1 MIRSTQKRHLLTLL
15 AVVLALFALVLL
27 HPTASAAEDEEEL
40 SGANIQNGVLLGY
53 YGTEGKITLPNTVT
67 KINDDALK
75 GNKKIVSVTIP
86 GSVTDIANNAFE
98 GCPNLEEI
106 IFTNPDKASNNL
118 IIRINA
124 FQNCPKL
131 TKCEIPARANQ
142 VVGNIFKG
150 CTSLTE
156 IKVNANNPYYFAQD
170 GVLFGPALVN
180 YKPQYD
186 EAYALQSYP
195 AGRQGEYTIP
205 SKVNGVNG
213 KEIDQIWTSGFE
225 GAAGLTDITIPASI
239 GRLGT
244 AAFEGTGLTHVTIP
258 DTVQQVDPAVFQ
270 NCTKL
275 VSVKLPA
282 RLAEIDQYMFANCIS
297 LQHVDMPDTI
307 TKINI
312 YAFHNCTSLT
322 SLALPKNLSSLS
334 VGCFDKCI
342 NLQHVVVPPSVI
354 SFPYDQDIGPYNPFK
369 YSPVTVYVEKGSK
382 ADNFFNNN
390 LKELQAGTVSGG
402 SLTVKTVASVADPS
416 AIDVGTL
423 ELIDA
428 GKKVSVSGNFPI
440 GSYLDVQPLT
450 SGSDYNA
457 FANQANGKGFTAYSL
472 ALLPADTTAR
482 EGEMSLTIG
491 KPSAYSSSASLYS
504 TSGALSTGYA
514 DDCFTAT
521 ISALGP
527 VALID
532 TKESTGSTEVT
543 SVTLNKSA
551 LSLEVGKTGKLS
563 ATVWPDSAANKSITW
578 SSSKTD
584 VASVS
589 SDGTV
594 TANKAG
600 KAVITATATNG
611 KSASCTVTVTGG
623 TTDPDPG
630 QPEAAV
636 SADVALRN
644 AGLADRNPSFRLALK
659 HAKNV
664 TTVSVRF
671 TVDAST
677 VSVTGLSGFQV
688 LGQPKGSLANGKYT
702 GEVMLAYLS
711 DGRTAFN
718 QTGETGIASFVTNG
732 GDTPTLKITG
742 VTLSGWDSDG
752 KAIFGTTGSIDPNEV
767 KFVAAN
773 YDLNGDGKVNQ
784 LDITV
789 AQAAYQAR
797 STESDWNTPGA
808 NSAAPSACDVNG
820 DNVVDIQ
827 DLILIYLNFTTA

>member
-1 MIRSTQKRHLLTLL
+1 MIRSTQKRHLLALL
-15 AVVLALFALVLL
+15 TVVLALFALLL
-27 HPTASAAEDEEEL
+27 MHPTAGAADDSSDTL
-40 SGANIQNGVLLGY
+40 VGANIKDGVLLGY
-53 YGTEGKITLPNTVT
+53 YGLGGDIVLPNTVT
-67 KINDDALK
+67 KIGDEALK
-75 GNKKIVSVTIP
+75 GNDNIVRITIP
-86 GSVTDIANNAFE
+86 GSVKDIGNNAFK
-98 GCPNLEEI
+98 GCTKLERV
-106 IFTNPDKASNNL
+106 IFTNPEKTSKNL
-118 IIRINA
+118 IIRVSA
-124 FQNCPKL
+124 FQNCKKL
-131 TKCEIPARANQ
+131 TECEIPARAYQ

-156 IKVNANNPYYFAQD
+156 VKVNAANPYYFTRD

-180 YKPQYD
+180 YQPQYED
-186 EAYALQSYP
+186 AYTLQSYP
-195 AGRQGEYTIP
+195 AGREGAYTIP
-205 SKVNGVNG
+205 STVHG

-225 GAAGLTDITIPASI
+225 GASGLTDISIPGSI
-239 GRLGT
+239 RRLGT

-282 RLAEIDQYMFANCIS
+282 GLAEIDQYMFANCIS
-297 LQHVDMPDTI
+297 LQHVDMPDSI

-354 SFPYDQDIGPYNPFK
+354 SFPKDDLGVYNPFK
-369 YSPVTVYVEKGSK
+369 YSPVTVYVEEKST
-382 ADNFFNNN
+382 ADKFFTNN
-390 LKELQAGTVSGG
+390 LEELQASAMANGG
-402 SLTVKTVASVADPS
+402 SLKVVTLSSVADPAS
-416 AIDVGTL
+416 IDVGSL
-423 ELIDA
+423 ELMDA
-428 GKKVSVSGNFPI
+428 GKKVSVAGNFPI

-450 SGSDYNA
+450 SGSVYDA
-457 FANQANGKGFTAYSL
+457 FAAQANDKAFTAYSL
-472 ALLPADTTAR
+472 SLLPTGTSATGPFA
-482 EGEMSLTIG
+482 LTVG
-491 KPSAYSSSASLYS
+491 QPENYSSSAKLYN
-504 TSGALSTGYA
+504 TSGALETDFA
-514 DDCFTAT
+514 DSCFTAT
-521 ISALGP
+521 LSALGP

-532 TKESTGSTEVT
+532 TKESSGSTEVT
-543 SVTLNKSA
+543 SVTLNTYA

-563 ATVWPDSAANKSITW
+563 ATVLPASAADKSITW

-589 SDGTV
+589 SNGTV
-594 TANKAG
+594 TAKKAG
-600 KAVITATATNG
+600 TAVITATATNG

-664 TTVSVRF
+664 TTVRVHF

-677 VSVTGLSGFQV
+677 VSVTGLNGFRV
-688 LGQPKGSLANGKYT
+688 LGQPKGSVANGKYT

-711 DGRTAFN
+711 DGRTAFT
-718 QTGETGIASFVTNG
+718 QTGETGIASFVTN

-752 KAIFGTTGSIDPNEV
+752 KAIFGTTGSIDPDEV
-767 KFVAAN
+767 KFVATT
-773 YDLNGDGKVNQ
+773 YDLNGDGKVDQ

-808 NSAAPSACDVNG
+808 NGVAPSACDVTG
-820 DNVVDIQ
+820 DGVVDIQ
-827 DLILIYLNFTTA
+827 DLIAIYLNVTA

>member
-1 MIRSTQKRHLLTLL
+1 MIRSTQKRHLLALL
-15 AVVLALFALVLL
+15 TVVLALFALLL
-27 HPTASAAEDEEEL
+27 MHPTASAAEDEEEL
-40 SGANIQNGVLLGY
+40 SGANIQDGVLLGY
-53 YGTEGKITLPNTVT
+53 YGTEGNITLPNTVT

-86 GSVTDIANNAFE
+86 GSVKDIGNNAFQ

-106 IFTNPDKASNNL
+106 IFTNPDKASNTL
-118 IIRINA
+118 IIRVSA
-124 FQNCPKL
+124 FQDCPKL
-131 TKCEIPARANQ
+131 TKCEIPARAYQ

-150 CTSLTE
+150 CTSLKE
-156 IKVNANNPYYFAQD
+156 VKVNDNNPYYFTKD

-186 EAYALQSYP
+186 DAYALQSYP
-195 AGRQGEYTIP
+195 AGRQGAYTIP
-205 SKVNGVNG
+205 SSVNG
-213 KEIDQIWTSGFE
+213 KEIDQVWTSGFE
-225 GAAGLTDITIPASI
+225 GAASLTDITIPASI

-282 RLAEIDQYMFANCIS
+282 GLAEIDQYMFANCIS
-297 LQHVDMPDTI
+297 LQHVDMPDSI

-322 SLALPKNLSSLS
+322 SLALPKGLTSLS
-334 VGCFDKCI
+334 VGCFEKCY

-354 SFPYDQDIGPYNPFK
+354 NFPKDDVGVYNPFK
-369 YSPVTVYVEKGSK
+369 YSPVTVYVQKGSTG
-382 ADNFFNNN
+382 DRFFNNN
-390 LKELQAGTVSGG
+390 LVELQASATASGG
-402 SLTVKTVASVADPS
+402 SLKVVTLDSVADPA
-416 AIDVGTL
+416 AIEVESL

-428 GKKVSVSGNFPI
+428 GHKVSVQGKFKI
-440 GSYLDVQPLT
+440 GSYLNVQPLT
-450 SGSDYNA
+450 SGSDYDA
-457 FANQANGKGFTAYSL
+457 FSAKANGKAFQAYDLS
-472 ALLPADTTAR
+472 LLPSGTTAS
-482 EGEMSLTIG
+482 GPFTLTIG
-491 KPSAYSSSASLYS
+491 QPDSYSSSAKLYDAN
-504 TSGALSTGYA
+504 GAIATDCSS
-514 DDCFTAT
+514 DCFTAT
-521 ISALGP
+521 LSALGP

-532 TKESTGSTEVT
+532 VKEATGGTAVT
-543 SVTLNKSA
+543 SVTLNQED

-563 ATVWPDSAANKSITW
+563 ATVLPASAADKSITW
-578 SSSKTD
+578 SSSNTD

-589 SDGTV
+589 RNGTV
-594 TANKAG
+594 NAKKAG
-600 KAVITATATNG
+600 TAVITATATNG

-630 QPEAAV
+630 QPEAVV

-644 AGLADRNPSFRLALK
+644 AGLANRNPSFRLALK

-664 TTVSVRF
+664 TTVRVRF

-677 VSVTGLSGFQV
+677 VSVTGLNGFQV
-688 LGQPKGSLANGKYT
+688 LGQPKGSVANGKYT

-711 DGRTAFN
+711 DGRTAFT
-718 QTGETGIASFVTNG
+718 QAGETGIASFVTN

-752 KAIFGTTGSIDPNEV
+752 KAIFGTTGSIDPDEV
-767 KFVAAN
+767 KFVATT
-773 YDLNGDGKVNQ
+773 YDLNGDGKVDQ

-797 STESDWNTPGA
+797 FNESDWNKPGA
-808 NSAAPSACDVNG
+808 NGVAPSACDVTG
-820 DNVVDIQ
+820 DGVVDIQ
-827 DLILIYLNFTTA
+827 DLIAIYLNFTA

>member
-1 MIRSTQKRHLLTLL
+1 MIRSTQKRHLLALL
-15 AVVLALFALVLL
+15 TVVLALLALLL
-27 HPTASAAEDEEEL
+27 MHPTAGAVDDTDKAETL
-40 SGANIQNGVLLGY
+40 VGANIKDGVLLGY
-53 YGTEGKITLPNTVT
+53 YGLGGDIVLPNTVT
-67 KINDDALK
+67 KIDNEALK
-75 GNKKIVSVTIP
+75 GNDNIVSITIP
-86 GSVTDIANNAFE
+86 GSVKDIGNNAFE
-98 GCPNLEEI
+98 GCTKLERV
-106 IFTNPDKASNNL
+106 IFTNPEKANKTL
-118 IIRINA
+118 IIRLSA
-124 FQNCPKL
+124 FQNCKKL
-131 TKCEIPARANQ
+131 TECEIPARAYQ

-156 IKVNANNPYYFAQD
+156 VKVNAANPYYFTKD

-195 AGRQGEYTIP
+195 AGRQGAYTIP
-205 SKVNGVNG
+205 SSVNR
-213 KEIDQIWTSGFE
+213 KEIDQVWTSGFE
-225 GAAGLTDITIPASI
+225 GAASLTDITIPASI

-297 LQHVDMPDTI
+297 LQHVDMPDSI

-322 SLALPKNLSSLS
+322 SLALPKKLSSLS

-354 SFPYDQDIGPYNPFK
+354 SFPKDDVGVYNPFK
-369 YSPVTVYVEKGSK
+369 YSPVTVYVEKKST
-382 ADNFFNNN
+382 ADKFFSNN
-390 LKELQAGTVSGG
+390 LGELQASATANGG
-402 SLTVKTVASVADPS
+402 SLKVVTLDSVSDPA
-416 AIDVGTL
+416 AIEVESL

-428 GKKVSVSGNFPI
+428 GHKVSVQGKFKI
-440 GSYLDVQPLT
+440 GSYLNVQPLT
-450 SGSDYNA
+450 SGSDYNVFSA
-457 FANQANGKGFTAYSL
+457 KANGKAFQAYDLS
-472 ALLPADTTAR
+472 LLPSGTTAS
-482 EGEMSLTIG
+482 GPFTLTIG
-491 KPSAYSSSASLYS
+491 QPDSYSSSAKLYDAN
-504 TSGALSTGYA
+504 GAIATDYSS
-514 DDCFTAT
+514 DCFIAT
-521 ISALGP
+521 LSALGP

-532 TKESTGSTEVT
+532 VNEATGDTAVT
-543 SVTLNKSA
+543 SVKLNRSA
-551 LSLEVGKTGKLS
+551 LSLEVGETGKLS
-563 ATVWPDSAANKSITW
+563 ATVRPDSAADKSIIW

-589 SDGTV
+589 SNGTV
-594 TANKAG
+594 TAKKTG
-600 KAVITATATNG
+600 TAVITATATNG

-664 TTVSVRF
+664 TTVRVRF
-671 TVDAST
+671 TVDART

-688 LGQPKGSLANGKYT
+688 LGQPKGSVANGKYT

-711 DGRTAFN
+711 DGRTAFT
-718 QTGETGIASFVTNG
+718 QTEETGIASFVTN

-752 KAIFGTTGSIDPNEV
+752 KAIFGTTGSIDPDEV
-767 KFVAAN
+767 KFVATT
-773 YDLNGDGKVNQ
+773 YDLNGDGKVDQ

-808 NSAAPSACDVNG
+808 NGVAPSACDVTG
-820 DNVVDIQ
+820 DGVVDIQ
-827 DLILIYLNFTTA
+827 DLIAIYLNFTA

>member
-1 MIRSTQKRHLLTLL
+1 MIRSMQKRHLMTLL
-15 AVVLALFALVLL
+15 ALVLALFALVLL
-27 HPTASAAEDEEEL
+27 HPTASAADGGSDKL
-40 SGANIQNGVLLGY
+40 VGANIKDGVLLGY
-53 YGTEGKITLPNTVT
+53 YGLGGDIVLPNTVT
-67 KINDDALK
+67 KIGDEALK
-75 GNKKIVSVTIP
+75 GNDNIVSITIP
-86 GSVTDIANNAFE
+86 GSVKDIGNNAFE
-98 GCPNLEEI
+98 GCTKLEKV
-106 IFTNPDKASNNL
+106 IFTNPGQASNNL
-118 IIRINA
+118 LIRVSA
-124 FQNCPKL
+124 FQNCKKL
-131 TKCEIPARANQ
+131 TECEIPARAYQ

-156 IKVNANNPYYFAQD
+156 VKVNAANPYYFTQD
-170 GVLFGPALVN
+170 GVLFGPALVE
-180 YKPQYD
+180 YEPQYD
-186 EAYALQSYP
+186 DAYALQSYP
-195 AGRQGEYTIP
+195 AGRQGAYTIP
-205 SKVNGVNG
+205 SKVNGN

-225 GAAGLTDITIPASI
+225 GASGLTDITIPASI

-282 RLAEIDQYMFANCIS
+282 GLAEIDQYMFANCIS
-297 LQHVDMPDTI
+297 LQYVDMPDSI

-354 SFPYDQDIGPYNPFK
+354 SFPKDELGVYNPFE
-369 YSPVTVYVEKGSK
+369 YSPVTVYVQRGSN
-382 ADNFFNNN
+382 ADRFFNSN
-390 LKELQAGTVSGG
+390 LQELQAGTVSGG
-402 SLTVKTVASVADPS
+402 SLSVVTRNSVADPA

-428 GKKVSVSGNFPI
+428 GRQISVAGKFRI
-440 GSYLDVQPLT
+440 GSYLNVQPLT

-457 FANQANGKGFTAYSL
+457 FSAKANGKAFQAYDLS
-472 ALLPADTTAR
+472 LLPSGTTAS
-482 EGEMSLTIG
+482 GPFTLTIG
-491 KPSAYSSSASLYS
+491 QPEGYASSATLY
-504 TSGALSTGYA
+504 GANASALTTDYA
-514 DDCFTAT
+514 DNCFTA
-521 ISALGP
+521 SLPALGP
-527 VALID
+527 VALINV
-532 TKESTGSTEVT
+532 KEATGGTEVT
-543 SVTLNKSA
+543 SVTLNKA
-551 LSLEVGKTGKLS
+551 TLNLEVGKTGKLS
-563 ATVWPDSAANKSITW
+563 ATVLPASAADKSITW

-752 KAIFGTTGSIDPNEV
+752 KAIFGTTGSIDPDEV
-767 KFVAAN
+767 KFVATT
-773 YDLNGDGKVNQ
+773 YDLSGDGKVDQ

-797 STESDWNTPGA
+797 SSESDWNRPGA
-808 NSAAPSACDVNG
+808 NGVVPSTCDVTRDG
-820 DNVVDIQ
+820 VVDIQ
-827 DLILIYLNFTTA
+827 DLIAIYLNFTA

>member
-1 MIRSTQKRHLLTLL
+1 MIRSMQKRHLMTLL
-15 AVVLALFALVLL
+15 ALVLALFALVLL
-27 HPTASAAEDEEEL
+27 HPTASAAEEEEL
-40 SGANIQNGVLLGY
+40 SGANIQDGVLLGY
-53 YGTEGKITLPNTVT
+53 YGTESNITLPSTVT
-67 KINDDALK
+67 KIGNEALK
-75 GNKKIVSVTIP
+75 NNKKIVSVTIP
-86 GSVTDIANNAFE
+86 GSVKDIGNNAFS
-98 GCPNLEEI
+98 GCPNLERI
-106 IFTNPDKASNNL
+106 IFTGADKTSNNL
-118 IIRINA
+118 IIRISA
-124 FQNCPKL
+124 FEDCPKL
-131 TKCEIPARANQ
+131 TECEIPARAYQ

-156 IKVNANNPYYFAQD
+156 VKVNAANPYYFTQE

-180 YKPQYD
+180 YEPQYND
-186 EAYALQSYP
+186 AYALQSYP
-195 AGRQGEYTIP
+195 AGREGAYTIP
-205 SKVNGVNG
+205 ATVHG

-225 GAAGLTDITIPASI
+225 GAAGLTGISIPSSI

-258 DTVQQVDPAVFQ
+258 DTVEQVDPAVFQ

-275 VSVKLPA
+275 VSVKLPTG
-282 RLAEIDQYMFANCIS
+282 LAEIDQYMFANCIS
-297 LQHVDMPDTI
+297 LQYVDMPDSI

-342 NLQHVVVPPSVI
+342 NLQHVVVPPSVS
-354 SFPYDQDIGPYNPFK
+354 SFPKDELGVYNPFK
-369 YSPVTVYVEKGSK
+369 YSPVTVYVQRGSN
-382 ADNFFNNN
+382 ADRFFNSN
-390 LKELQAGTVSGG
+390 LQELQAGTVSGG
-402 SLTVKTVASVADPS
+402 SLSVKTVASVADPS

-428 GKKVSVSGNFPI
+428 GKQVLVSGDFRI

-450 SGSDYNA
+450 SGSAYNA
-457 FANQANGKGFTAYSL
+457 FSAKANGKAFRAYSL
-472 ALLPADTTAR
+472 ALMPSGASAS
-482 EGEMSLTIG
+482 GPFSLTVG
-491 KPSAYSSSASLYS
+491 QPDGFSSSATLYDAN
-504 TSGALSTGYA
+504 GALSTDYT
-514 DDCFTAT
+514 DSSFTASL
-521 ISALGP
+521 SALGP
-527 VALID
+527 VAIID
-532 TKESTGSTEVT
+532 IKEETGDTEIT
-543 SVTLNKSA
+543 SVTLNCST
-551 LSLEVGKTGKLS
+551 LTLEAGKTGKLS
-563 ATVWPDSAANKSITW
+563 ATVLPASATDKTVTW
-578 SSSKTD
+578 SSSKPD
-584 VASVS
+584 VASVGS
-589 SDGTV
+589 NGTV
-594 TANKAG
+594 TAIKAG
-600 KAVITATATNG
+600 TAVITATATNG

-630 QPEAAV
+630 QPEAVV

-664 TTVSVRF
+664 TTVRVRF

-677 VSVTGLSGFQV
+677 VSVTGLNGFRV
-688 LGQPKGSLANGKYT
+688 LGQPKGSVANGKYT

-711 DGRTAFN
+711 DGRTAFT

-732 GDTPTLKITG
+732 DTPTLKITG
-742 VTLSGWDSDG
+742 VTISGWDSNG

-773 YDLNGDGKVNQ
+773 YDLNGDGKVDQ

-797 STESDWNTPGA
+797 STERDWNTPGA
-808 NSAAPSACDVNG
+808 NGVAPSACDVTG
-820 DNVVDIQ
+820 DAVVDIQ
-827 DLILIYLNFTTA
+827 DLIAIYLNVTA

>member
-1 MIRSTQKRHLLTLL
+1 MIRSMQKRHLMTLL
-15 AVVLALFALVLL
+15 ALVLALFALVLL

-53 YGTEGKITLPNTVT
+53 YGSESDITLPNTVT
-67 KINDDALK
+67 RINDEALK

-86 GSVTDIANNAFE
+86 GSVKDIGNNAFQ
-98 GCPNLEEI
+98 GCPNLKEI
-106 IFTNPDKASNNL
+106 IFTNPDRNNNNL
-118 IIRINA
+118 IIRVSA
-124 FQNCPKL
+124 FQDCPNL
-131 TKCEIPARANQ
+131 TTCEIPARAYQ

-150 CTSLTE
+150 CTSLKE
-156 IKVNANNPYYFAQD
+156 VKVNANNPYYFTQD

-180 YKPQYD
+180 YQPQYED
-186 EAYALQSYP
+186 AYTLQSYP
-195 AGRQGEYTIP
+195 AGREGAYTIP
-205 SKVNGVNG
+205 SSVNG
-213 KEIDQIWTSGFE
+213 KTIDQIWTSGFE
-225 GAAGLTDITIPASI
+225 GAASLTDITIPASI

-244 AAFEGTGLTHVTIP
+244 AAFESTGLTHVTIP
-258 DTVQQVDPAVFQ
+258 DTVKQVDPAVFQ

-282 RLAEIDQYMFANCIS
+282 GLAEIDQYMFANCIS
-297 LQHVDMPDTI
+297 LQYVDMPDSI

-322 SLALPKNLSSLS
+322 SLALPKGLTSLS
-334 VGCFDKCI
+334 VGCFEKCY

-354 SFPYDQDIGPYNPFK
+354 NFPKDDDVGVYNPFK
-369 YSPVTVYVEKGSK
+369 YSPVTVYVQKGSRG
-382 ADNFFNNN
+382 DSFFNNN
-390 LKELQAGTVSGG
+390 LEELLASATASGG
-402 SLTVKTVASVADPS
+402 SLAVVTLNSVADPA
-416 AIDVGTL
+416 AIEVESL

-428 GKKVSVSGNFPI
+428 GHKVSVQGKFKI
-440 GSYLDVQPLT
+440 GSYLNVQPLT
-450 SGSDYNA
+450 SGRDYNA
-457 FANQANGKGFTAYSL
+457 FAAKANDKAFQAYDLSLLPSGTTANGPFT
-472 ALLPADTTAR
+472 
-482 EGEMSLTIG
+482 LTIG
-491 KPSAYSSSASLYS
+491 QPDSYSSSAKLYDAN
-504 TSGALSTGYA
+504 GAIATDYSS
-514 DDCFTAT
+514 DCFIAT
-521 ISALGP
+521 LSALGP

-532 TKESTGSTEVT
+532 VNEATGGTAVT
-543 SVTLNKSA
+543 SVTLNKED
-551 LSLEVGKTGKLS
+551 LNLEVGKTDKLS
-563 ATVWPDSAANKSITW
+563 ATVHPVSAADKSITW

-594 TANKAG
+594 TAKKAG
-600 KAVITATATNG
+600 TAVITATATNG

-630 QPEAAV
+630 QPEAVV

-644 AGLADRNPSFRLALK
+644 AGLANRNPSFRLALK

-664 TTVSVRF
+664 TTVRVRF

-677 VSVTGLSGFQV
+677 VSVTGLNGFQV
-688 LGQPKGSLANGKYT
+688 LGQPKGSVANGKYT

-711 DGRTAFN
+711 DVRTAF
-718 QTGETGIASFVTNG
+718 TRTEETGIASFVTN

-752 KAIFGTTGSIDPNEV
+752 KAVFGTTGSIDPNKV
-767 KFVAAN
+767 KFVATT
-773 YDLNGDGKVNQ
+773 YDLNGDDKVDQ

-808 NSAAPSACDVNG
+808 NGVAPSACDVTG
-820 DNVVDIQ
+820 DGVVDIQ
-827 DLILIYLNFTTA
+827 DLIAIYLNFTA

>member
-1 MIRSTQKRHLLTLL
+1 MIRSTQKRHLLALL
-15 AVVLALFALVLL
+15 TVVLALFALLL
-27 HPTASAAEDEEEL
+27 MHPTAGAAGDSSDTL
-40 SGANIQNGVLLGY
+40 VGANIKDGVLLGY
-53 YGTEGKITLPNTVT
+53 YGLGGDIVLPNTVT
-67 KINDDALK
+67 KIGDDALK
-75 GNKKIVSVTIP
+75 GNDNIVSITIP
-86 GSVTDIANNAFE
+86 GSVKDIGNNAFK
-98 GCPNLEEI
+98 GCTKLERV
-106 IFTNPDKASNNL
+106 IFTNPEKTSKNL
-118 IIRINA
+118 IIRLSA
-124 FQNCPKL
+124 FQNCKKL
-131 TKCEIPARANQ
+131 TECEIPARAYQ

-156 IKVNANNPYYFAQD
+156 VKVNAANPYYFTRD
-170 GVLFGPALVN
+170 GVLFGPALVG

-186 EAYALQSYP
+186 GAYALQSYP
-195 AGRQGEYTIP
+195 AGRQGAYTIP
-205 SKVNGVNG
+205 SEVNG

-225 GAAGLTDITIPASI
+225 GAAGLTGITIPSSI

-244 AAFEGTGLTHVTIP
+244 AAFEGTGLTNVVIP

-275 VSVKLPA
+275 VSVRLPA
-282 RLAEIDQYMFANCIS
+282 GLAEIDQYMFANCTS
-297 LQHVDMPDTI
+297 LQYVDMPDSI

-322 SLALPKNLSSLS
+322 SLALPKGLTSLS
-334 VGCFDKCI
+334 VGCFEKCY

-354 SFPYDQDIGPYNPFK
+354 NFPKDDDVGVYNPFK
-369 YSPVTVYVEKGSK
+369 YSPVTVYVQRGSK
-382 ADNFFNNN
+382 GDSFFNNN
-390 LKELQAGTVSGG
+390 LAELQASATASGG
-402 SLTVKTVASVADPS
+402 SLAVVTLDSVADPAS
-416 AIDVGTL
+416 IDVSSL

-428 GKKVSVSGNFPI
+428 GRQISVAGKFRI
-440 GSYLDVQPLT
+440 GSYLNVQPLT

-457 FANQANGKGFTAYSL
+457 FSAKANGKAFQAYDLS
-472 ALLPADTTAR
+472 LLPSGTTAS
-482 EGEMSLTIG
+482 GPFTLTIG
-491 KPSAYSSSASLYS
+491 QPEGYASSATLY
-504 TSGALSTGYA
+504 GANASALTTDYA
-514 DDCFTAT
+514 DNCFTASL
-521 ISALGP
+521 SALGP

-532 TKESTGSTEVT
+532 VKEATGGTEVT
-543 SVTLNKSA
+543 SVTLNKDT
-551 LSLEVGKTGKLS
+551 LNLEVGKTGKLS
-563 ATVWPDSAANKSITW
+563 ATVRPDSAADKSITW

-589 SDGTV
+589 SNGTV
-594 TANKAG
+594 NAKKAG
-600 KAVITATATNG
+600 TAVITATATNG

-630 QPEAAV
+630 QPEAVV

-664 TTVSVRF
+664 TTVRVRF

-677 VSVTGLSGFQV
+677 VSVTGLNGFQV
-688 LGQPKGSLANGKYT
+688 LDQPKGSVSNGKYT

-711 DGRTAFN
+711 NGRTAFN

-732 GDTPTLKITG
+732 NTPTLKITG

-752 KAIFGTTGSIDPNEV
+752 KAVFGTTGSIDPNEV
-767 KFVAAN
+767 KFVATT
-773 YDLNGDGKVNQ
+773 YDLNGDGKVDQ

-797 STESDWNTPGA
+797 PTESDWNTPGA
-808 NSAAPSACDVNG
+808 NGVAPSACDVTG
-820 DNVVDIQ
+820 DGVVDIQ
-827 DLILIYLNFTTA
+827 DLIAIYLNFTA

>member
-1 MIRSTQKRHLLTLL
+1 MIRSTQKRHLLALL
-15 AVVLALFALVLL
+15 TVVLALLALLL
-27 HPTASAAEDEEEL
+27 MHPTASAAEDEEEL

-53 YGTEGKITLPNTVT
+53 YGTEGNITLPNTVT

-86 GSVTDIANNAFE
+86 GSVKDIGNNAFQ

-195 AGRQGEYTIP
+195 AGRQGAYTIP
-205 SKVNGVNG
+205 STVHG

-225 GAAGLTDITIPASI
+225 GAASLTDITIPASI

-258 DTVQQVDPAVFQ
+258 DTVEQVDPAVFQ

-282 RLAEIDQYMFANCIS
+282 ELAEIDQYMFANCIS
-297 LQHVDMPDTI
+297 LQYVDMPDSI

-402 SLTVKTVASVADPS
+402 SLKVVTLDSVADPAS
-416 AIDVGTL
+416 INVSSL

-428 GKKVSVSGNFPI
+428 GRQISVAGKFRI
-440 GSYLDVQPLT
+440 GSYLNVQPLT
-450 SGSDYNA
+450 SGRDYNA
-457 FANQANGKGFTAYSL
+457 FSAKANGKAFQAYDLS
-472 ALLPADTTAR
+472 LLPSGSTAS
-482 EGEMSLTIG
+482 GSFTLTIG
-491 KPSAYSSSASLYS
+491 QPDSYSSSAKLYDAN
-504 TSGALSTGYA
+504 GAIATDYSS
-514 DDCFTAT
+514 DCFTAT
-521 ISALGP
+521 LSALGP

-532 TKESTGSTEVT
+532 VNEATGDTAVT
-543 SVTLNKSA
+543 SVTLNKEI
-551 LSLEVGKTGKLS
+551 LSLKVGETGKLS
-563 ATVWPDSAANKSITW
+563 ATVWPDSAADKSITW
-578 SSSKTD
+578 SSSNTD
-584 VASVS
+584 VASVIS
-589 SDGTV
+589 NGTV
-594 TANKAG
+594 TAKKAG
-600 KAVITATATNG
+600 TAVITATAVNG
-611 KSASCTVTVTGG
+611 KNASCTVTVTGG

-630 QPEAAV
+630 QPEAVV

-644 AGLADRNPSFRLALK
+644 AGLADRKPSFRLALK

-677 VSVTGLSGFQV
+677 VSVTGLNGFQV
-688 LGQPKGSLANGKYT
+688 LGQPKGSVANGKYT

-711 DGRTAFN
+711 DGRTAF
-718 QTGETGIASFVTNG
+718 TRTEETGIASFVTNG
-732 GDTPTLKITG
+732 DTPTLKIIG

-752 KAIFGTTGSIDPNEV
+752 KAVFGTTGSIDPNEV
-767 KFVAAN
+767 KFVAAT
-773 YDLNGDGKVNQ
+773 YDLNGDGKVDQ

-797 STESDWNTPGA
+797 STENDWNKPGA
-808 NSAAPSACDVNG
+808 NGVAPSTCDVTG
-820 DNVVDIQ
+820 DGVVDIQ
-827 DLILIYLNFTTA
+827 DLIAIYLNFTA

>member
-1 MIRSTQKRHLLTLL
+1 MIRSTQKRHLLALL
-15 AVVLALFALVLL
+15 TVVLALFALLL
-27 HPTASAAEDEEEL
+27 MHPTAGAADDGSDKL
-40 SGANIQNGVLLGY
+40 VGANIKNGVLLGY
-53 YGTEGKITLPNTVT
+53 YGLGGDIVLPNTVT
-67 KINDDALK
+67 KIDNEALK
-75 GNKKIVSVTIP
+75 GNDNIVSITIP
-86 GSVTDIANNAFE
+86 GSVKDIGNNAFE
-98 GCPNLEEI
+98 GCTKLERV
-106 IFTNPDKASNNL
+106 IFTNPEKTSENL
-118 IIRINA
+118 IIRLSA
-124 FQNCPKL
+124 FQNCKKL
-131 TKCEIPARANQ
+131 TECEIPARAYQ
-142 VVGNIFKG
+142 VVGNIFKD

-180 YKPQYD
+180 YQPQYED
-186 EAYALQSYP
+186 AYTLQSYP
-195 AGRQGEYTIP
+195 AGREGAYTIP
-205 SKVNGVNG
+205 SSVNG
-213 KEIDQIWTSGFE
+213 KTIDQIWTSGFE
-225 GAAGLTDITIPASI
+225 GAASLTDITIPASI

-244 AAFEGTGLTHVTIP
+244 AAFENTGLTHVTIP

-297 LQHVDMPDTI
+297 LQHVDMPDSI

-354 SFPYDQDIGPYNPFK
+354 SFPKDDVGVYNPFK
-369 YSPVTVYVEKGSK
+369 YSPVTVYVEKKST
-382 ADNFFNNN
+382 ADKFFTNN
-390 LKELQAGTVSGG
+390 LEELQASAMANGG
-402 SLTVKTVASVADPS
+402 SLKVVTLDSVADPA
-416 AIDVGTL
+416 AINVGSL

-428 GKKVSVSGNFPI
+428 GRQISVAGNFRI
-440 GSYLDVQPLT
+440 GSYLNVQPLT

-457 FANQANGKGFTAYSL
+457 FAAKANGKAFQAYDLS
-472 ALLPADTTAR
+472 LLPSGTTAS
-482 EGEMSLTIG
+482 GPFTLTIG
-491 KPSAYSSSASLYS
+491 QPDSYSSSAKLYDAN
-504 TSGALSTGYA
+504 GAIATDYSS
-514 DDCFTAT
+514 DCFIAT
-521 ISALGP
+521 LSALGP

-532 TKESTGSTEVT
+532 VNEATGDTAVT
-543 SVTLNKSA
+543 SVKLNRSA
-551 LSLEVGKTGKLS
+551 LSLEVGETGKLS
-563 ATVWPDSAANKSITW
+563 ATVRPDSAADKSIIW
-578 SSSKTD
+578 SSNKTD

-589 SDGTV
+589 SNGTV
-594 TANKAG
+594 TAKKAG
-600 KAVITATATNG
+600 TAVITATATNG

-644 AGLADRNPSFRLALK
+644 AGLADHNPSFRLALK

-677 VSVTGLSGFQV
+677 VSVTGLNGFQV
-688 LGQPKGSLANGKYT
+688 LGHPKGSVANGKYT

-711 DGRTAFN
+711 DGRTAFT
-718 QTGETGIASFVTNG
+718 QTGETGIASFVTN

-752 KAIFGTTGSIDPNEV
+752 KAIFGTTGSIDPDEV
-767 KFVAAN
+767 KFVATT
-773 YDLNGDGKVNQ
+773 YDLNGDDKVDQ

-797 STESDWNTPGA
+797 STERDWNTPGA
-808 NSAAPSACDVNG
+808 NGVAPSACDVTG
-820 DNVVDIQ
+820 DGVVDIQ
-827 DLILIYLNFTTA
+827 DLIAIYLNFTA

>member
-1 MIRSTQKRHLLTLL
+1 MIRSMQKRHLMTLL
-15 AVVLALFALVLL
+15 ALVLALFALVLL

-40 SGANIQNGVLLGY
+40 SGANIQDGVLKGY
-53 YGTEGKITLPNTVT
+53 YGTESNITLPNTVT

-86 GSVTDIANNAFE
+86 GSVKDIGNNAFQ
-98 GCPNLEEI
+98 GCPNLEEV
-106 IFTNPDKASNNL
+106 IFTNPDTASNNL

-131 TKCEIPARANQ
+131 TECEIPARAYQ
-142 VVGNIFKG
+142 VVGNIFKD

-156 IKVNANNPYYFAQD
+156 VKVNAANPYYFTKD

-180 YKPQYD
+180 YQPQYED
-186 EAYALQSYP
+186 AYTLQSYP
-195 AGRQGEYTIP
+195 AGREGAYTIP
-205 SKVNGVNG
+205 SIVHG
-213 KEIDQIWTSGFE
+213 KKIDQIWTSGFE
-225 GAAGLTDITIPASI
+225 GASGLTGISIPSSI

-282 RLAEIDQYMFANCIS
+282 GLAEIDQYMFANCIS
-297 LQHVDMPDTI
+297 LQYVDMPDSI

-322 SLALPKNLSSLS
+322 SLALPKKLSSLS

-354 SFPYDQDIGPYNPFK
+354 SFPKDDVGVYNPFK
-369 YSPVTVYVEKGSK
+369 YSPVTVYVEKKST
-382 ADNFFNNN
+382 ADKFFTNN
-390 LKELQAGTVSGG
+390 LEELQASATANGG
-402 SLTVKTVASVADPS
+402 SLKVVTLSSVADPAS
-416 AIDVGTL
+416 IDVGSL
-423 ELIDA
+423 ELMDA
-428 GKKVSVSGNFPI
+428 GKKVSVAGNFPI

-450 SGSDYNA
+450 SGSAYNT
-457 FANQANGKGFTAYSL
+457 FANQANDKAFTAYSL
-472 ALLPADTTAR
+472 ALLPSGAAANGPFT
-482 EGEMSLTIG
+482 LTIG
-491 KPSAYSSSASLYS
+491 KPSEYSSSASLYAAD
-504 TSGALSTGYA
+504 GALQTDFA

-543 SVTLNKSA
+543 SVTLNTYA

-563 ATVWPDSAANKSITW
+563 ATVLPDSAANKSITW
-578 SSSKTD
+578 SSNKTD

-589 SDGTV
+589 SNGTV
-594 TANKAG
+594 TAKKAG
-600 KAVITATATNG
+600 TAVITATATNG

-644 AGLADRNPSFRLALK
+644 AGLANRNPSFRLALK

-664 TTVSVRF
+664 TTVRVRF

-677 VSVTGLSGFQV
+677 VSVTGLNGFQV
-688 LGQPKGSLANGKYT
+688 LGQPKGSVANGKYT

-711 DGRTAFN
+711 DGRTAFT
-718 QTGETGIASFVTNG
+718 QTGETGIASFVTN

-752 KAIFGTTGSIDPNEV
+752 KAVFGTTGSIDPDEV
-767 KFVAAN
+767 KFVATT
-773 YDLNGDGKVNQ
+773 YDLNGDGKVDQ

-797 STESDWNTPGA
+797 PTESDWNTPGA
-808 NSAAPSACDVNG
+808 NGVAPSACDVTG
-820 DNVVDIQ
+820 DGVVDIQ
-827 DLILIYLNFTTA
+827 DLIAIYLNFTA

>member
-1 MIRSTQKRHLLTLL
+1 MIRSMQKRHLMTLL
-15 AVVLALFALVLL
+15 ALVLALFALVLL

-40 SGANIQNGVLLGY
+40 SGANIQDGVLLGY
-53 YGTEGKITLPNTVT
+53 YGTESNITLPNTVT

-86 GSVTDIANNAFE
+86 GSVKDIGNNAFQ

-118 IIRINA
+118 IIRVSA
-124 FQNCPKL
+124 FQDCPKL
-131 TKCEIPARANQ
+131 TKCEIPARAYQ

-156 IKVNANNPYYFAQD
+156 VKVNANNPHYFTKD

-180 YKPQYD
+180 YQPQYED
-186 EAYALQSYP
+186 AYTLQSYP
-195 AGRQGEYTIP
+195 AGREGAYTIP
-205 SKVNGVNG
+205 SSVNG
-213 KEIDQIWTSGFE
+213 KTIDQIWTSGFE
-225 GAAGLTDITIPASI
+225 GAASLTDITIPASI

-244 AAFEGTGLTHVTIP
+244 AAFESTGLTHVTIP

-270 NCTKL
+270 NCTSL
-275 VSVKLPA
+275 VSVKLPNGI
-282 RLAEIDQYMFANCIS
+282 AEIDQYLFANCIS

-322 SLALPKNLSSLS
+322 SLALPKGLTSLS
-334 VGCFDKCI
+334 VGCFEKCY

-354 SFPYDQDIGPYNPFK
+354 NFPKDDDVGVYNPFK
-369 YSPVTVYVEKGSK
+369 YSPVTVYVQKGSTG
-382 ADNFFNNN
+382 DRFFNNN
-390 LKELQAGTVSGG
+390 LAELQASATASGG
-402 SLTVKTVASVADPS
+402 SLAVVTLNSVADPA
-416 AIDVGTL
+416 AIKVESL

-428 GKKVSVSGNFPI
+428 GHKVSVQGKFKI
-440 GSYLDVQPLT
+440 GSYLNVQPLT

-457 FANQANGKGFTAYSL
+457 FSAKANGKAFQAYDLS
-472 ALLPADTTAR
+472 LLPSGTTAS
-482 EGEMSLTIG
+482 GPFTLTIG
-491 KPSAYSSSASLYS
+491 QPEGYASSATLY
-504 TSGALSTGYA
+504 GANASALTTAYA
-514 DDCFTAT
+514 DNCFTASL
-521 ISALGP
+521 SALGP

-532 TKESTGSTEVT
+532 VKEATGGTEVT
-543 SVTLNKSA
+543 SVTLNKTT
-551 LSLEVGKTGKLS
+551 LSLDAGKTGKLS
-563 ATVWPDSAANKSITW
+563 ATVLPASATDKSITW

-589 SDGTV
+589 SNGTV
-594 TANKAG
+594 TAKKAG
-600 KAVITATATNG
+600 TAVITATATNG

-630 QPEAAV
+630 QPEAVV

-664 TTVSVRF
+664 TTVRVRF

-677 VSVTGLSGFQV
+677 VSVTGLNGFQV
-688 LGQPKGSLANGKYT
+688 LGQPKGSVANGKYT

-711 DGRTAFN
+711 NGRTAFT

-732 GDTPTLKITG
+732 DTPTLKITD

-752 KAIFGTTGSIDPNEV
+752 KAIFGTTGSIDPDEV
-767 KFVAAN
+767 KFVATT
-773 YDLNGDGKVNQ
+773 YDLNGDGKVDQ

-808 NSAAPSACDVNG
+808 NGVAPSACDVTG
-820 DNVVDIQ
+820 DRVVDIQ
-827 DLILIYLNFTTA
+827 DLIAIYLNVTA

>member
-1 MIRSTQKRHLLTLL
+1 MIRSTQKRHLLALL
-15 AVVLALFALVLL
+15 TVVLALLALLL
-27 HPTASAAEDEEEL
+27 MHPTAGAVDADEDEL
-40 SGANIQNGVLLGY
+40 IGANIQDGVLLGY
-53 YGTEGKITLPNTVT
+53 YGPGGDIVIPNTVT
-67 KINDDALK
+67 KIGDEAFK
-75 GNKKIVSVTIP
+75 GNKKVTSVTIP
-86 GSVTDIANNAFE
+86 GSVVDIGNNAFE
-98 GCPNLEEI
+98 ACENLKKVA
-106 IFTNPDKASNNL
+106 FTNPGEARNNL
-118 IIRINA
+118 LIRLSA
-124 FQNCPKL
+124 FKDCTKL
-131 TKCEIPARANQ
+131 TDVEIPARVKQ
-142 VVGNIFKG
+142 IVGNIFKG
-150 CTSLTE
+150 CTSLME

-170 GVLFGPALVN
+170 GVLFGPALVEYSPKYDDN
-180 YKPQYD
+180 YVLL
-186 EAYALQSYP
+186 AYP

-205 SKVNGVNG
+205 SKVNG

-225 GAAGLTDITIPASI
+225 GAASLTDITIPASI

-244 AAFEGTGLTHVTIP
+244 AAFESTGLTHVTIP

-270 NCTKL
+270 NCTSL
-275 VSVKLPA
+275 VSVKLPNGIT
-282 RLAEIDQYMFANCIS
+282 EIDQYLFANCIS

-322 SLALPKNLSSLS
+322 SLALPKGLTSLS
-334 VGCFDKCI
+334 VGCFEKCI

-354 SFPYDQDIGPYNPFK
+354 SFPKDDVGVYNPFK
-369 YSPVTVYVEKGSK
+369 YSPVTVYVEKKST
-382 ADNFFNNN
+382 ADKFFSNN
-390 LKELQAGTVSGG
+390 LGELQASATASGG
-402 SLTVKTVASVADPS
+402 SLTVVTLDSVADPAS
-416 AIDVGTL
+416 IDVSSL

-428 GKKVSVSGNFPI
+428 GRQISVAGKFRI
-440 GSYLDVQPLT
+440 GAYLNVQSLT
-450 SGSDYNA
+450 YGSDYNA
-457 FANQANGKGFTAYSL
+457 FSAKANGKAFQAYDLS
-472 ALLPADTTAR
+472 LLPSGTTAS
-482 EGEMSLTIG
+482 GPFTLTIG
-491 KPSAYSSSASLYS
+491 QPEGYASSATLY
-504 TSGALSTGYA
+504 GANASALTTDYA
-514 DDCFTAT
+514 DNCFTASL
-521 ISALGP
+521 SALGP

-532 TKESTGSTEVT
+532 VKEATGGTEVT
-543 SVTLNKSA
+543 SVTLNKTT
-551 LSLEVGKTGKLS
+551 LSLDAGKTGKLS
-563 ATVWPDSAANKSITW
+563 ATVLPASATDKSITW

-589 SDGTV
+589 WNGTV
-594 TANKAG
+594 NAKKAG
-600 KAVITATATNG
+600 TAVITATATNG

-664 TTVSVRF
+664 TTVRVHF

-677 VSVTGLSGFQV
+677 VSVTGLNGFRV
-688 LGQPKGSLANGKYT
+688 LGQPKGSVAKGKYT

-711 DGRTAFN
+711 DGRTAFT
-718 QTGETGIASFVTNG
+718 QTGETGIASFVTN

-752 KAIFGTTGSIDPNEV
+752 KAVFGTTGSIDPDEV
-767 KFVAAN
+767 KFVAAT
-773 YDLNGDGKVNQ
+773 YDLDGNGKVDQ

-827 DLILIYLNFTTA
+827 DLILIYLNFTA